1 MNKIKNM
8 TIKQKMTF
16 VLLSTPL
23 ILALVLTYFAGV
35 KVVEGY
41 NNPKTAIA
49 ERTSDAILDK
59 IDRNFYE
66 RFGDVQAFAYNRLA
80 VGLVSKSATG
90 ESLVNRGE
98 AQNFIN
104 TMTSYYVLYDLMM
117 VVDLNGKV
125 VMTNSLDKAGKEIS
139 TNFLRASNFASSD
152 WFKACTAS
160 IGPEGGAWYSDFMRD
175 DNVAKIYGSKGYGMG
190 FAAPIK
196 NDAGKVIGVWYN
208 FANWAE
214 VTQGIRKD
222 AFEKLK
228 AEEPE
233 ALILISDK
241 NNKVIDADDE
251 KLIDSS
257 FELDST
263 NLNAGEGSLTSNS
276 VVYNSEDYIN
286 GWGTAHGAYIY
297 KGRNWNAVTMI
308 PRTNLTI
315 GTFFSK
321 DLIGLVL
328 LVLVLLVAAIIGSS
342 IFIKSII
349 GKIDSV
355 NSVLDSMSK
364 GELAALDVENASN
377 DELGT
382 VVRTL
387 DNVIKYNEL
396 QAELKKQQEE
406 KVRAENQE
414 KVDEVNRENQARIDL
429 LNEMCLISETDLK
442 GYITFVNDKYCE
454 VSQYTREESIG
465 QNQNMVRHPDT
476 DKAIFKELWATIGRG
491 QIFSTFIKN
500 KRKDGTPYY
509 VQAVFAPVLGANGK
523 PVKYISVR
531 FDVTK
536 ETFEKQAAEGVVN
549 AIDASYA
556 YIEFDTKGQVLSANE
571 NFLKTMGYS
580 ISDIKGK
587 HHRMFVDPSY
597 VNSSEYVKF
606 WDEIGLGILQKGLYK
621 RVASNGNVVWLQA
634 AYSPVKDEMGRIVKI
649 VKIATDVTEATD
661 ANVDT
666 QQAAEEATRVLA
678 ALSNGDLTQKYS
690 VDTKGNLKVMGES
703 LNKTID
709 TLSELIFTVVNN
721 AQNIAAASV
730 QMSSAANQLSEGA
743 TGQASSVE
751 EISSSMEEMTA
762 NIQQNTSNSRQTEKI
777 STQAAVEILDSKESV
792 LETVDSM
799 KTIASKISIIGE
811 ISRQTNL
818 LALNAAVEAA
828 RAGEHGRGFAVVAAE
843 VRKLA
848 ERSQLAATEIDE
860 VSSRSVAVA
869 QRSGEMLST
878 VVPSIQKTS
887 DLVQEITASSIE
899 QSSGADQINSAIQN
913 LNNVVQE
920 NAATAEE
927 MAAGAEELNAQ
938 AEQLQDAVS
947 FFKLDSSKG
956 SIVKK
961 SLSSTSSKSVSSS
974 KPVVK
979 SKPTSNSSF
988 NIKLD
993 DNLDNDF
1000 MSF

>member
-1 MNKIKNM
+1 M
-8 TIKQKMTF
+8 TIKQKMTL

-23 ILALVLTYFAGV
+23 VLALVLTYFSAV

-41 NNPKTAIA
+41 NNPKAAIA
-49 ERTSDAILDK
+49 KRTSDAVLDK

-80 VGLVSKSATG
+80 VGLVDKTADATAPV
-90 ESLVNRGE
+90 SRRD
-98 AQNFIN
+98 AQNFMN
-104 TMTSYYVLYDLMM
+104 TMTAYYVLYDLMM
-117 VVDLNGKV
+117 IVDLNGNV
-125 VMTNSLDKAGKEIS
+125 VMTNTLDKSGKGIS
-139 TNFLRASNFASSD
+139 TSSLRYKNYASTE
-152 WFKACTAS
+152 WFKSCTSGA
-160 IGPEGGAWYSDFMRD
+160 GPEGGAWYSDFTRNED
-175 DNVAKIYGSKGYGMG
+175 VAKIYGSKGYGMG

-196 NDAGKVIGVWYN
+196 NENGRVVGIWYN
-208 FANWAE
+208 FANWGE
-214 VTQGIRKD
+214 VTQGIRKE
-222 AFEKLK
+222 AYAQLK
-228 AEEPE
+228 AEEPTS
-233 ALILISDK
+233 LILISD
-241 NNKVIDADDE
+241 NQNRVIDADDE
-251 KLIDSS
+251 SLIDNSLV
-257 FELDST
+257 LDSAK
-263 NLNAGEGSLTSNS
+263 LNAGEG
-276 VVYNSEDYIN
+276 VVESAGSQYNSADYIN
-286 GWGTAHGAYIY
+286 GWATAHGAYIY
-297 KGRNWNAVTMI
+297 KGKNWNAVTMI
-308 PRTNLTI
+308 PKMQLTI

-321 DLIGLVL
+321 DLIGLVI
-328 LVLVLLVAAIIGSS
+328 LVLVLLVIAIVGSGL
-342 IFIKSII
+342 FIKSII

-355 NSVLDSMSK
+355 NSVLHSMSK
-364 GELAALDVENASN
+364 GELAALDVENASS

-382 VVRTL
+382 VIKTL
-387 DNVIKYNEL
+387 DSVIKYNEL
-396 QAELKKQQEE
+396 QAQLKKEE
-406 KVRAENQE
+406 EERVRAENQE

-429 LNEMCLISETDLK
+429 LNEMCIISEVDLK
-442 GYITFVNDKYCE
+442 GYITYVNDKYCE
-454 VSQYTREESIG
+454 VSQYTREESLG

-476 DKAIFKELWATIGRG
+476 PKEIFKELWSTITRG
-491 QIFSTFIKN
+491 QIYSTFIKN
-500 KRKDGTPYY
+500 KKKDGSPYY

-531 FDVTK
+531 FDITK

-556 YIEFDTKGQVLSANE
+556 YIEFDTKGHVISANE
-571 NFLKTMGYS
+571 NFLKTLGYS
-580 ISDIKGK
+580 LNEIIGK

-597 VNSSEYVKF
+597 SNSSEYMKF

-621 RVASNGNVVWLQA
+621 RVSNSGKTVWLQA
-634 AYSPVKDEMGRIVKI
+634 AYSPVKDEMGRIVKV
-649 VKIATDVTEATD
+649 VKIATDVTEATEST
-661 ANVDT
+661 VDT
-666 QQAAEEATRVLA
+666 QLAAEEATRVLA
-678 ALSNGDLTQKYS
+678 ALADGDLTQQYS
-690 VDTKGNLKVMGES
+690 IETKGNLKVMGES

-709 TLSELIFTVVNN
+709 TLSDLISTVVSN
-721 AQNIAAASV
+721 AENISAASI
-730 QMSSAANQLSEGA
+730 QMSSSAQQLSEGA
-743 TGQASSVE
+743 TNQASSVE

-762 NIQQNTSNSRQTEKI
+762 NIQQNTSNARQTEKI
-777 STQAAVEILDSKESV
+777 SSQAAVEILESKESV

-848 ERSQLAATEIDE
+848 ERSQMAATEIDE
-860 VSSRSVAVA
+860 VSSRSVSVA
-869 QRSGEMLST
+869 QRSGEMLNE

-899 QSSGADQINSAIQN
+899 QSSGSDQINSAIQN

-947 FFKLDSSKG
+947 FFKLDKLVAKNVKKPITSTAPKKTTTSYSSKSKTTSSSKG
-956 SIVKK
+956 
-961 SLSSTSSKSVSSS
+961 
-974 KPVVK
+974 
-979 SKPTSNSSF
+979 NSSI

-993 DNLDNDF
+993 DKLDDDF